1 MSTVV
6 TAIEKEFVFNQIIKT
21 QGKVL
26 VFGPGKHVYGK
37 LKSIDKE
44 FLVIDAFSAQAE
56 LFVSWEHVSVYC
68 NYLGQRMTFPA
79 KIRKV
84 EGSRIFMQLPE
95 TVLKT
100 PQRKSVRVPPPQ
112 NVTLE
117 FFMSNQHVAIDY
129 PESCEYID
137 VEMPAL
143 SEDLDSSSIQTLM
156 DSFKQKAGMFAG
168 VNGVI
173 MFAKPR
179 MPETIEEKL
188 IANFGRSLL
197 IPSTRTSLPAE
208 DPYPEGR
215 IITQSMADTYEGPSI
230 FIDGSNLEKSR
241 LAKSGSGITSELY
254 CPIQFYQFVIGY
266 VYMRNDDSHRMC
278 MDYKSLDF
286 AWEFSRILAYKL
298 QEHNYFKLSEKK
310 PDPYKPVVLDLSP
323 GGCLI
328 GLPKAKFAIQLKPNT
343 GLRILLR
350 SHGETQEIKAKIARK
365 FADPTTTFYG
375 LAFMGVNDELMSTLK
390 QMLYADSK
398 NDVECDELSYSLDPT
413 ANKKEEGPPIFL

>member
-1 MSTVV
+1 MSSVV

-44 FLVIDAFSAQAE
+44 FLVIDALSAQAQP
-56 LFVSWEHVSVYC
+56 FVSWEHVSVYC

-79 KIRKV
+79 KVRKV
-84 EGSRIFMQLPE
+84 EGGRIYMQLPE

-100 PQRKSVRVPPPQ
+100 PQRKSVRVPPPL
-112 NVTLE
+112 NVSVE
-117 FFMSNQHVAIDY
+117 FLMSNQHVAIDY

-143 SEDLDSSSIQTLM
+143 SEDLDSSSIQSLM
-156 DSFKQKAGMFAG
+156 DSFKQKSGMFAG
-168 VNGVI
+168 INGVI
-173 MFAKPR
+173 MFQKPR
-179 MPETIEEKL
+179 IPETVEEKL

-197 IPSTRTSLPAE
+197 IPSTRTSIPAE

-241 LAKSGSGITSELY
+241 LAKARSGITSELY
-254 CPIQFYQFVIGY
+254 CPIQFYQFIVGY

-278 MDYKSLDF
+278 MDYKALDF
-286 AWEFSRILAYKL
+286 AWEFSRILAFKL
-298 QEHNYFKLSEKK
+298 QEHNYFKLSDKK

-350 SHGETQEIKAKIARK
+350 SQGIPGNQGQDSAKICRRKHNVLRFVLFGSKRRTHGEIKA
-365 FADPTTTFYG
+365 
-375 LAFMGVNDELMSTLK
+375 
-390 QMLYADSK
+390 YA
-398 NDVECDELSYSLDPT
+398 VCR
-413 ANKKEEGPPIFL
+413 